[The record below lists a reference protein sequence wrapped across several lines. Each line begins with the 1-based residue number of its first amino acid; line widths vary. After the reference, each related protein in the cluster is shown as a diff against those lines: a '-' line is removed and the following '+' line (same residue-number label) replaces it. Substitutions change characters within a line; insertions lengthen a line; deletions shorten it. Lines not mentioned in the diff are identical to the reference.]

1 MMASFWGFDTP
12 YYTGFPKRKPFSFQ
26 YCIIHQKTNDAIQK
40 HGYIMA
46 EGWELPVF
54 LRILTSPKHKL
65 SDINAN
71 ISVITVN

>member
-1 MMASFWGFDTP
+1 
-12 YYTGFPKRKPFSFQ
+12 
-26 YCIIHQKTNDAIQK
+26 
-40 HGYIMA
+40 MA

-71 ISVITVN
+71 ISVITAN